1 MSHLPTRP
9 KPNQVTVL
17 ETAVEYLTSDRDQ
30 LIAESGA
37 AEVGRLELAL
47 EDIGWQRLVVQQ
59 HTEFSR
65 AGLERIAI
73 LSELMWRKNP
83 LIRRAVNVRTLY
95 CWAQGVTV
103 RARDDALNEVVQ
115 GFYADP
121 QNQLAVFG
129 HEAAERLDRTLATRG
144 NLAFVLVT
152 APASG
157 WVQVRTIPWT
167 ELHDPI
173 RNPNDR
179 ADTWFWP
186 RRYLDATGAQ
196 VEVLHP
202 DVDHVPTGVRPAHHD
217 GVPIRWDQPVLVE
230 TCDRLDGDTWGVP
243 EVYAA
248 LDWAR
253 AYKEFLEDWA
263 GYVKALAEF
272 AWRHKTAS
280 RAAAGRVSATHGG
293 QMEYDPVTG
302 QRRAA
307 GATAVGTDVDGLEP
321 VRQTGAHVDATSGRY
336 LAVMV
341 GSAMDVPY
349 SILTGDADHSNLA
362 TAQTLDRPME
372 LALTSRRRQWADLYR
387 RLFRYVLDA
396 AVRAPRGSLSGTVGR
411 DEWGRTVVTLPDDVD
426 VTIDVDWPPLVEH
439 DLKDY
444 IEAATKANDTGLMPP
459 DVTLRLLLT
468 SFGVDDVDEHV
479 DNVIDLAAQQA
490 TREDAEA
497 VAESAVARIL
507 EAEAAKITE
516 AA

>member
-1 MSHLPTRP
+1 MSHLPTSPRSN
-9 KPNQVTVL
+9 KIAVL
-17 ETAVEYLTSDRDQ
+17 ETAVQYLAHDRDA
-30 LIAESGA
+30 LIAESGHA
-37 AEVGRLELAL
+37 AVGRLELAL
-47 EDIGWQRLVVQQ
+47 EDIGWQRLVVQAT
-59 HTEFSR
+59 TEFSR
-65 AGLERIAI
+65 DGIERIAV

-95 CWAQGVTV
+95 TWAQGVTV
-103 RARDDALNEVVQ
+103 RARDDLLNEIIQ
-115 GFYADP
+115 GFYGDP
-121 QNQLAVFG
+121 QNQSAVFS
-129 HEAAERLDRTLATRG
+129 HEACERLDRTLATRG

-167 ELHDPI
+167 ELQEPI
-173 RNPNDR
+173 RNPDDR
-179 ADTWFWP
+179 ADVWFWP
-186 RRYLDATGAQ
+186 RRHTRPDGTI
-196 VEVLHP
+196 VEQLHP
-202 DVDHVPTGVRPAHHD
+202 DIDRIPTGIRPTHYD
-217 GVPIRWDQPVLVE
+217 GVQIVWSQPVLVE
-230 TCDRLDGDTWGVP
+230 TADRLDGDTWGVA

-280 RAAAGRVSATHGG
+280 KQAAQRVAATHAA
-293 QMEYDPVTG
+293 QREYDPATG
-302 QRRAA
+302 GRRQA
-307 GATAVGTDVDGLEP
+307 GRTAVGTDVDGLEP
-321 VRQTGAHVDATSGRY
+321 VKQTGAHVDATSGRY

-341 GSAMDVPY
+341 GAAMDVPY

-372 LALTSRRRQWADLYR
+372 LALTSRRRQWASLYR
-387 RLFRYVLDA
+387 RLFRYVIDA
-396 AVRAPRGSLSGTVGR
+396 AVRAPRGALAGTVSR
-411 DEWGRTVVTLPDDVD
+411 DEWGRTVVTLPDDID

-444 IEAATKANDTGLMPP
+444 IEAAVKADETQLMPP

-468 SFGVDDVDEHV
+468 AFGVDDVDEHV
-479 DNVIDLAAQQA
+479 EKVIDLAARQR
-490 TREDAEA
+490 TREEA
-497 VAESAVARIL
+497 QEVAESAVARLL
-507 EAEAAKITE
+507 EAEVAKLRE